1 MTPVDTY
8 NAQCDFSEIVKGA
21 HKNKNLATT
30 NECLLLFGNGDGGGG
45 PTAPMLEKV
54 GERETALMSASTDE
68 QGGCAIDR
76 RPTRQDCWSQ
86 RLFRAHAGDY

>member
-54 GERETALMSASTDE
+54 SSGPTSLTPASPYE
-68 QGGCAIDR
+68 QGCD
-76 RPTRQDCWSQ
+76 T
-86 RLFRAHAGDY
+86 FY

>member
-1 MTPVDTY
+1 MDGSQVFSHMTPVDTY
-8 NAQCDFSEIVKGA
+8 NAQCDFSEIIKGA

-54 GERETALMSASTDE
+54 SDKHASLISASPVE
-68 QGGCAIDR
+68 
-76 RPTRQDCWSQ
+76 
-86 RLFRAHAGDY
+86 

>member
-54 GERETALMSASTDE
+54 GQCSTSLTPASPYE
-68 QGGCAIDR
+68 QGCD
-76 RPTRQDCWSQ
+76 T
-86 RLFRAHAGDY
+86 FY